1 MSSWHIFWTNQWLK
15 ASHFLL
21 LIRIW
26 SIVSV
31 KIMMMIA
38 KAHVWACKI
47 RLEPVWCPRFACG
60 LVLTFSFAH
69 RHSSTSL
76 GKLFAALFVIRL
88 QFPDIFNGKSGITSS
103 ASFDAYSTRI
113 IQLISISVHGGT
125 FWWWW
130 YYHISKGRQGYKE
143 MFSIRLVTNYFQW
156 TMSTMWQIF
165 SGTLNGPIVTDC
177 CWYFQL
183 HYTDIFCPAQI
194 LQSPH
199 SVVDRYFPMCRHNV

>member
-1 MSSWHIFWTNQWLK
+1 MHSQKPICPPLTTRCHSWHMFWTNQWLK

-76 GKLFAALFVIRL
+76 SFYLENCLLHCLSFACSF
-88 QFPDIFNGKSGITSS
+88 QTFFNGKSVITSS
-103 ASFDAYSTRI
+103 ASLDAYLTRI
-113 IQLISISVHGGT
+113 IQPISISVHNL
-125 FWWWW
+125 WWN
-130 YYHISKGRQGYKE
+130 
-143 MFSIRLVTNYFQW
+143 RL
-156 TMSTMWQIF
+156 MMI
-165 SGTLNGPIVTDC
+165 
-177 CWYFQL
+177 
-183 HYTDIFCPAQI
+183 
-194 LQSPH
+194 
-199 SVVDRYFPMCRHNV
+199 

>member
-1 MSSWHIFWTNQWLK
+1 MQGGTHISHYSHISHDGYHLHLTTDWESFCKTEVIWDLVHSQKPICPPLTTRCHSWHMFWTNQWLK

-26 SIVSV
+26 SIVSF

-76 GKLFAALFVIRL
+76 IFTWKTVCCTICHSLAVSRHFQWKEWDHIISIIRCLF
-88 QFPDIFNGKSGITSS
+88 DK
-103 ASFDAYSTRI
+103 DYSTH
-113 IQLISISVHGGT
+113 QHLSP
-125 FWWWW
+125 WWNFL
-130 YYHISKGRQGYKE
+130 
-143 MFSIRLVTNYFQW
+143 M
-156 TMSTMWQIF
+156 MM
-165 SGTLNGPIVTDC
+165 
-177 CWYFQL
+177 
-183 HYTDIFCPAQI
+183 I
-194 LQSPH
+194 LSH
-199 SVVDRYFPMCRHNV
+199 F

>member
-1 MSSWHIFWTNQWLK
+1 MATTCIWLRIGNPFVTDNGHLGFNAFSETNLSPVNDPVSSWHIFWTNQWLK

-76 GKLFAALFVIRL
+76 SFYLENCLLHCLSFACSFQTFSMERVGSHHQHHSMLIRQGLF
-88 QFPDIFNGKSGITSS
+88 NSS
-103 ASFDAYSTRI
+103 ASQSMVELSDDDDIITFLKGDKVTR
-113 IQLISISVHGGT
+113 
-125 FWWWW
+125 
-130 YYHISKGRQGYKE
+130 K
-143 MFSIRLVTNYFQW
+143 
-156 TMSTMWQIF
+156 
-165 SGTLNGPIVTDC
+165 C
-177 CWYFQL
+177 
-183 HYTDIFCPAQI
+183 
-194 LQSPH
+194 SP
-199 SVVDRYFPMCRHNV
+199 